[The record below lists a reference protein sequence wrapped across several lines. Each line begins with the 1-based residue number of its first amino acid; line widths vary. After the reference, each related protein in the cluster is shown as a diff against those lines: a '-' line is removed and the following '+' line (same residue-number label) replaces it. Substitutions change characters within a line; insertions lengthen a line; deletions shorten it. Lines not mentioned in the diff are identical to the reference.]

1 MFLWVGPELRN
12 EVKIVFLGGL
22 VDEAADEEEISFVSL
37 HYFGKFETVD
47 GLLVY
52 NGGLMITF
60 PFNRKSLKF
69 ELLLSYAEDMYHVE
83 RGHCRGDYSYKMH
96 WLVPGKKLSEGLQ
109 FIFDDS
115 SVEKMGNATPIG
127 SCAKIYVE
135 EVQLCEEAVKQLQN
149 RVDDVPVV
157 DDVRVV
163 VSETYSKHKGS
174 RFALVNVDAV

>member
-1 MFLWVGPELRN
+1 MFFWA
-12 EVKIVFLGGL
+12 GL
-22 VDEAADEEEISFVSL
+22 VDEAADEEEISYVSL

-52 NGGLMITF
+52 NRGLMITF

-109 FIFDDS
+109 FFLMIQVWRRWGMQHLLGHVQRS
-115 SVEKMGNATPIG
+115 MWRKC
-127 SCAKIYVE
+127 SC
-135 EVQLCEEAVKQLQN
+135 VKKQ
-149 RVDDVPVV
+149 
-157 DDVRVV
+157 
-163 VSETYSKHKGS
+163 
-174 RFALVNVDAV
+174 